1 LFDMDVLYMFA
12 IPVRWGEDVIPDE
25 DLLDLRRAVT
35 PTCEAYEAIVKLME
49 RRGCSTLWLTKPK
62 TRPTYVAAQEF
73 LAGEKPFHSCV
84 PPNFREEVER
94 LSNASRGDVLVLKP
108 DGAAYVKS
116 MKKGEEG
123 ILYSF
128 FVQSVQHLN
137 KSSRVLFALAGRRSQ
152 RGLGVFQS
160 SELKQCC
167 VDHLFFHLQKKPGG
181 GDLELKVF
189 IGGHSEHLALPSL
202 QTLKRWFGVSL

>member
-1 LFDMDVLYMFA
+1 MFA

-49 RRGCSTLWLTKPK
+49 RRRCSTLWLTKPK
-62 TRPTYVAAQEF
+62 TRPAYVAAQEF
-73 LAGEKPFHSCV
+73 LDDGKPFHLCV
-84 PPNFREEVER
+84 PPDFREEVER
-94 LSNASRGDVLVLKP
+94 MANAARGDVLVLKP
-108 DGAAYVKS
+108 DAAYVKP
-116 MKKGEEG
+116 MKKDKEG

-152 RGLGVFQS
+152 RSLGLFQS
-160 SELKQCC
+160 SELRGCC
-167 VDHLFFHLQKKPGG
+167 LDHLFFHLQKKPGG

-189 IGGHSEHLALPSL
+189 IGGHSGHLALPPL
-202 QTLKRWFGVSL
+202 QTLRRWFGISL